1 MKTNRF
7 FWAVLFCL
15 GGFSA
20 LPAYSLTVENL
31 EATSP
36 KAEYTFTYY
45 GEIPVVKPL
54 FQVDHY
60 LGAGITEKWNTFL
73 QNYTR
78 EYNVSV
84 GFTDTSF
91 ELVKP
96 SIYKAVQKVNKYYK
110 KALRKKQISQEEAI
124 VGMAHV
130 LDCAN
135 VMCFD
140 DNTGAFEEAV
150 KSCAEPQD
158 IVALFGK
165 VALVRK

>member
-1 MKTNRF
+1 MKTNRL
-7 FWAVLFCL
+7 FWAVLLCL
-15 GGFSA
+15 GSFRV
-20 LPAYSLTVENL
+20 LPAYSLTLENK
-31 EATSP
+31 EAGSP
-36 KAEYTFTYY
+36 KTEYTFAYY

-54 FQVDHY
+54 FQEDHY
-60 LGAGITEKWNTFL
+60 LGTGISEKWNTFL

-78 EYNVSV
+78 EYSVSV

-150 KSCAEPQD
+150 KDCAEPQD
-158 IVALFGK
+158 VIALFEK
-165 VALVRK
+165 VSLVRK